1 MAKIS
6 YREREN
12 VLFRKKEPEVRV
24 KTKKELLLRFIKR
37 GFFLIIGAFI
47 VAVALEMFLLPNK
60 IIDGGVIGIS
70 MMASYLTEWNLGLLI
85 FCINMPFVLIAYKTL
100 GKKFVINTFFA
111 IGLLSVATNVV
122 SHFRHITE
130 DLLLVTIFGGI
141 LLGIGVGLILKNNA
155 SLDGTEMVSLVLS
168 KKLKIVSVGELLMF
182 INLFIYTAAGFVFEW
197 DRAFYSIL
205 TYYIA
210 SKTIDSV
217 LEGLDKAKSVR
228 IVSEKSHEIGNS
240 IMKELDISVTYMK
253 ATGGYSKQEKIMTFC
268 VVNKFDMAK
277 LKDVVHDVDPKAFI
291 VTEDVHEV
299 EGIRFKKH
307 KH

>member
-1 MAKIS
+1 
-6 YREREN
+6 
-12 VLFRKKEPEVRV
+12 VFFHKKKTSVKV
-24 KTKKELLLRFIKR
+24 KTKKEIILNFIKKAI
-37 GFFLIIGAFI
+37 FLIIGAFV

-70 MMASYLTEWNLGLLI
+70 MMASYLTGMNLGVLI
-85 FCINMPFVLIAYKTL
+85 FCINIPFVLLAYKTL

-111 IGLLSVATNVV
+111 IGMLAIATNVV
-122 SHFRHITE
+122 SHFHHITE

-141 LLGIGVGLILKNNA
+141 LLGIGVGLILRNNA
-155 SLDGTEMVSLVLS
+155 SLDGTEMISLVLT

-182 INLFIYTAAGFVFEW
+182 INLFIYAAAGFVFEW

-228 IVSEKSHEIGNS
+228 IVSDKSKEIGDS

-277 LKDVVHDVDPKAFI
+277 LKEVVHDVDPKAFI

-307 KH
+307 SH

>member
-1 MAKIS
+1 M
-6 YREREN
+6 
-12 VLFRKKEPEVRV
+12 FFHKKKTSVKV
-24 KTKKELLLRFIKR
+24 KTKKEIILNFIKKAI
-37 GFFLIIGAFI
+37 FLIIGAFV

-70 MMASYLTEWNLGLLI
+70 MMASYLTGMNLGVLI
-85 FCINMPFVLIAYKTL
+85 FCINIPFVLLAYKTL

-111 IGLLSVATNVV
+111 IGMLAIATNVV
-122 SHFRHITE
+122 SHFHHITE

-141 LLGIGVGLILKNNA
+141 LLGIGVGLILRNNA
-155 SLDGTEMVSLVLS
+155 SLDGTEMISLVLT

-182 INLFIYTAAGFVFEW
+182 INLFIYAAAGFVFEW

-228 IVSEKSHEIGNS
+228 IVSDKSKEIGDS

-277 LKDVVHDVDPKAFI
+277 LKEVVHDVDPKAFI

-307 KH
+307 SH

>member
-1 MAKIS
+1 MFF
-6 YREREN
+6 N
-12 VLFRKKEPEVRV
+12 QKKRPAVRI
-24 KTKKELLLRFIKR
+24 KTKKELITEFLKK
-37 GFFLIIGAFI
+37 GFFLIVGAFI

-70 MMASYLTEWNLGLLI
+70 MMASYLTNWNLGLLI
-85 FCINMPFVLIAYKTL
+85 FCINIPFVLLAYKTI

-111 IGLLSVATNVV
+111 IAMLSIATNVV
-122 SHFRHITE
+122 SHFHHITE

-141 LLGIGVGLILKNNA
+141 LLGIGVGLILRNNA
-155 SLDGTEMVSLVLS
+155 SLDGTEMVSLVLT

-182 INLFIYTAAGFVFEW
+182 INLFIYAVAGFVFEW

-210 SKTIDSV
+210 SKTIDMV

-228 IVSEKSHEIGNS
+228 IVSDYYKEIGNS
-240 IMKELDISVTYMK
+240 IMKELDVSVTYMK
-253 ATGGYSKQEKIMTFC
+253 AMGGYSKQEKVMTFC

-277 LKDVVHDVDPKAFI
+277 LKEVVHEVDPKAFI

-307 KH
+307 GH

>member
-1 MAKIS
+1 M
-6 YREREN
+6 
-12 VLFRKKEPEVRV
+12 FRQKRNNQQT
-24 KTKKELLLRFIKR
+24 KTKKTLKDIIFDSVKR
-37 GFFLIIGAFI
+37 GIFMVIGAFI
-47 VAVALEMFLLPNK
+47 VAIALEMFLLPNK

-70 MMASYLTEWNLGLLI
+70 MMTSYLTGLNLGLLI
-85 FCINMPFVLIAYKTL
+85 FCINIPFVLMALKTL

-111 IGLLSVATNVV
+111 IGVLSIATNLV
-122 SHFRHITE
+122 SHFHHVTE

-155 SLDGTEMVSLVLS
+155 SLDGTEMISLVLA
-168 KKLKIVSVGELLMF
+168 KNLKIVSVGELLMF
-182 INLFIYTAAGFVFEW
+182 INLFIYVAAGFVFEW

-210 SKTIDSV
+210 SKTIDTV

-228 IVSEKSHEIGNS
+228 IVSDKSREIGDS

-253 ATGGYSKQEKIMTFC
+253 ATGGYSKQEKVLTFC

-277 LKDVVHDVDPKAFI
+277 LKDVVHEVDPKAFI

-299 EGIRFKKH
+299 EGIRVKKH

>member
-1 MAKIS
+1 M
-6 YREREN
+6 
-12 VLFRKKEPEVRV
+12 FFHTKKSSVRT
-24 KTKKELLLRFIKR
+24 KTKKELITGFLKR
-37 GFFLIIGAFI
+37 AFFLIIGAFI

-70 MMASYLTEWNLGLLI
+70 MMTSYLSGWNLGLLI
-85 FCINMPFVLIAYKTL
+85 FFINIPFVLLAFKTL

-111 IGLLSVATNVV
+111 IGMLAIATNIV
-122 SHFRHITE
+122 SQFHHITE

-141 LLGIGVGLILKNNA
+141 LLGIGVGLILRNNA
-155 SLDGTEMVSLVLS
+155 SLDGTEMVSLVLT

-182 INLFIYTAAGFVFEW
+182 INLFIYAAAGFVFEW

-210 SKTIDSV
+210 SKTIDTV

-228 IVSEKSHEIGNS
+228 IVSDKSHEIGNT

-253 ATGGYSKQEKIMTFC
+253 TTGGYSKQEKIMTFC

-277 LKDVVHDVDPKAFI
+277 LKEVVHEVDPKAFI